1 MERLLTAEMLCI
13 ATGFKLQTIYNR
25 LCTGGDLP
33 PVTRLGRALRWREAD
48 VNAWIES
55 KAARNTCAHP
65 DQSPLRR
72 RRGAP
77 TKAERIAARIY
88 SVTQDKRRGE

>member
-48 VNAWIES
+48 VDAWIRSRSEAEYPDRAH
-55 KAARNTCAHP
+55 AAP
-65 DQSPLRR
+65 PKR

-77 TKAERIAARIY
+77 TKAERVAARI
-88 SVTQDKRRGE
+88 SSRSS